1 MRRVRKQLFQ
11 RMISLTSPDDII
23 GNTGDRMKYGNK
35 DHTFV
40 ICAYKESPYLEDCI
54 RSVTGQTVCSS
65 VMIVTSTP
73 NTFIRKTADKYQI
86 PLICNHGE
94 AGIAGDWNFAIKT
107 AKTPLVTIAHQDDIY
122 GRHYLEAVLQA
133 ASFCS
138 HPLILFTDY
147 DELRDGKIVR
157 GNRLLRVKRL
167 MLSPLKIKACWKSIW
182 VRRRILSMGSAI
194 CCPSVTIVKKNVSL
208 PVFENNM
215 KSNID
220 WQAWEKM
227 SREKGEFAYI
237 PSALMLHRI
246 HRDSTTSQ
254 LLEKDQR
261 RVEDLYMYRK
271 FWPEWIAEIFEH
283 FYQSAEKS
291 NEINGKL

>member
-1 MRRVRKQLFQ
+1 MTVSGEQVGIL
-11 RMISLTSPDDII
+11 
-23 GNTGDRMKYGNK
+23 KYRNS

-40 ICAYKESPYLEDCI
+40 ICAYKESPYLKDCI
-54 RSVTGQTVCSS
+54 RSVKSQSVRSS
-65 VMIVTSTP
+65 VLIVTSTP
-73 NTFIRKTADKYQI
+73 NAYIQGIADQYGI
-86 PLICNHGE
+86 PVVCNHGE
-94 AGIAGDWNFAIKT
+94 DGIAGDWNFAVEA
-107 AKTPLVTIAHQDDIY
+107 AKTSLVTIVHQDDIY
-122 GRHYLEAVLQA
+122 GRHYLEAILRTA
-133 ASFCS
+133 DLCS
-138 HPLILFTDY
+138 YPLILFTDY

-220 WQAWEKM
+220 WQAWEKL
-227 SREKGEFAYI
+227 SRGKGEFAYI
-237 PSALMLHRI
+237 SSALMLHRI

-261 RVEDLYMYRK
+261 RSEDLYMYRK
-271 FWPEWIAEIFEH
+271 FWPEWIAGIIEH
-283 FYQSAEKS
+283 FYQAAEKS
-291 NEINGKL
+291 NEIDGKR

>member
-1 MRRVRKQLFQ
+1 
-11 RMISLTSPDDII
+11 
-23 GNTGDRMKYGNK
+23 MKYGNK

-54 RSVTGQTVCSS
+54 RSVTGQTICSS

-220 WQAWEKM
+220 WQAWEKL
-227 SREKGEFAYI
+227 SHEKGEFAYI

-271 FWPEWIAEIFEH
+271 FWPAWIAGIIEH

>member
-1 MRRVRKQLFQ
+1 
-11 RMISLTSPDDII
+11 
-23 GNTGDRMKYGNK
+23 MKYGNK

-54 RSVTGQTVCSS
+54 RSVTGQTICSS

-271 FWPEWIAEIFEH
+271 FWPEWIAGIIEH
-283 FYQSAEKS
+283 FYQYAEKS
-291 NEINGKL
+291 NEINGKS

>member
-1 MRRVRKQLFQ
+1 
-11 RMISLTSPDDII
+11 
-23 GNTGDRMKYGNK
+23 
-35 DHTFV
+35 
-40 ICAYKESPYLEDCI
+40 
-54 RSVTGQTVCSS
+54 
-65 VMIVTSTP
+65 
-73 NTFIRKTADKYQI
+73 
-86 PLICNHGE
+86 
-94 AGIAGDWNFAIKT
+94 
-107 AKTPLVTIAHQDDIY
+107 
-122 GRHYLEAVLQA
+122 
-133 ASFCS
+133 
-138 HPLILFTDY
+138 
-147 DELRDGKIVR
+147 
-157 GNRLLRVKRL
+157 

-220 WQAWEKM
+220 WQAWEKL
-227 SREKGEFAYI
+227 SHEKGEFAYI

-271 FWPEWIAEIFEH
+271 FWPVWIAGIIEH